1 MKTLKPE
8 HFEWLEEDEEDY
20 DSTPPL
26 HMGYSLNTGEGGSI
40 VARAAWHEV
49 EPVTSGRMSRKDKE
63 DIKECLKDKR
73 VVLEF
78 LNKLTDNDPEGFYPS
93 VNSERMV
100 VKMDDGRQINLYAAL
115 GVVDMGFKLKDA
127 QRRRIRAFDTLLKS
141 AGLAPDWRKRLR
153 AMSYSALM
161 SFDWGLLIESDK
173 VYFLE
178 LLGGLK
184 HAHDSPGQIVKDP
197 MVKSLQRWIGQYCMK
212 KSKNIKQLPDKNEI
226 RQAITSLENE
236 IRLCVEGSSP
246 IDRQPIMLVQMIAPY
261 TNGLWQ
267 VVKQSDYLPCPV
279 GKDWSQGFA
288 LPSVAGGEQLSLSDG
303 AWLVGSGVPAAAYS
317 NSSSP
322 VSTFPLHRNAFALE
336 KSLDSAAKNEGNP
349 VYRFNSPRGY
359 EDTFASP
366 LEKGVE
372 AREMPLSADK
382 IDGIINTQPPR
393 AGPKE
398 GFLKPAKNIF
408 SSSRRL
414 LSNFKTIYLCII
426 KVSLRAKRSN
436 LKSRIASPLPLLAMT
451 RDNQFICSDIYAR
464 LYTYTGFIFNPV
476 FLLIIAFIG
485 LKLFLSKGFDC
496 GDISNSVFI
505 MLPCYR
511 MFYTEEL
518 SKDAQNKEV
527 KNEEEAERRIQ
538 DIEESVKEMDELL
551 SELAEEIENDAD
563 LDSNVNDSEKHS
575 ILDITIRSTVGYL
588 RSQKKSRSFEETLNS
603 IATALQKKV
612 LTRDS
617 LDKVKGILGK
627 ETARD
632 ILKRIYEKAEKEIVA
647 INGSG
652 RTEAAAAN
660 TSGLSYLRQRLA
672 EMNKHLGGHHH
683 SILLGIFLAAYC
695 ILAFA
700 FGLPMAEAGMPLIAL
715 AVSGKTEGPGE
726 VDYVSLYSNDLN
738 ELAKEGRIDDTYY
751 LSKYAAALN
760 SQAVNPG
767 YNNVM
772 IIGDPSICQGLVEA
786 VVVRKTKSP
795 SLNNFKEAKFFEI
808 NTTRFAEG
816 LAIPGQ
822 FELELSKYISALKKA
837 YSKNRIVL
845 VLNFQDFYDLYKIK
859 GGMSASLYFQ
869 LKEAIEAE
877 NIMVVILANSYL
889 YDEKLSKDKRLEPKF
904 GIIDLRRPPEYDL
917 LNIARDFTGRLESIY
932 RDILPPDVKLSI
944 DLKVLEEAL
953 RLSQKYYPQG
963 LSVNK
968 LQEVI
973 DRVIICNLGMFARL
987 AARVNEIDRR
997 VFKAAKQL
1005 SRFIKDNQSPQEQ
1018 DFLEQALDRF
1028 LNERRVVEGKIKE
1041 NQRFLARDRKS

>member
-288 LPSVAGGEQLSLSDG
+288 LPSVAGGKQLPLSVGSL
-303 AWLVGSGVPAAAYS
+303 LVGSDLPSAAYS
-317 NSSSP
+317 NSSVPFS
-322 VSTFPLHRNAFALE
+322 SFPLHRNAFALE

-436 LKSRIASPLPLLAMT
+436 LKSRIVQPVPSETKEFWFTKLLVCFGFTSQPLPLLAMT
-451 RDNQFICSDIYAR
+451 RDDQFICSDIYTR
-464 LYTYTGFIFNPV
+464 LYTYTGFIFNPI
-476 FLLIIAFIG
+476 FLVTIAFRW
-485 LKLFLSKGFDC
+485 L
-496 GDISNSVFI
+496 
-505 MLPCYR
+505 
-511 MFYTEEL
+511 
-518 SKDAQNKEV
+518 
-527 KNEEEAERRIQ
+527 
-538 DIEESVKEMDELL
+538 
-551 SELAEEIENDAD
+551 
-563 LDSNVNDSEKHS
+563 
-575 ILDITIRSTVGYL
+575 
-588 RSQKKSRSFEETLNS
+588 
-603 IATALQKKV
+603 
-612 LTRDS
+612 
-617 LDKVKGILGK
+617 
-627 ETARD
+627 
-632 ILKRIYEKAEKEIVA
+632 
-647 INGSG
+647 
-652 RTEAAAAN
+652 
-660 TSGLSYLRQRLA
+660 
-672 EMNKHLGGHHH
+672 
-683 SILLGIFLAAYC
+683 
-695 ILAFA
+695 
-700 FGLPMAEAGMPLIAL
+700 
-715 AVSGKTEGPGE
+715 
-726 VDYVSLYSNDLN
+726 
-738 ELAKEGRIDDTYY
+738 
-751 LSKYAAALN
+751 
-760 SQAVNPG
+760 
-767 YNNVM
+767 
-772 IIGDPSICQGLVEA
+772 
-786 VVVRKTKSP
+786 
-795 SLNNFKEAKFFEI
+795 
-808 NTTRFAEG
+808 
-816 LAIPGQ
+816 
-822 FELELSKYISALKKA
+822 
-837 YSKNRIVL
+837 
-845 VLNFQDFYDLYKIK
+845 
-859 GGMSASLYFQ
+859 
-869 LKEAIEAE
+869 
-877 NIMVVILANSYL
+877 
-889 YDEKLSKDKRLEPKF
+889 
-904 GIIDLRRPPEYDL
+904 
-917 LNIARDFTGRLESIY
+917 
-932 RDILPPDVKLSI
+932 
-944 DLKVLEEAL
+944 
-953 RLSQKYYPQG
+953 
-963 LSVNK
+963 
-968 LQEVI
+968 
-973 DRVIICNLGMFARL
+973 
-987 AARVNEIDRR
+987 
-997 VFKAAKQL
+997 
-1005 SRFIKDNQSPQEQ
+1005 
-1018 DFLEQALDRF
+1018 
-1028 LNERRVVEGKIKE
+1028 
-1041 NQRFLARDRKS
+1041 